1 MPNAHPR
8 TVLVLGGDGFCGWP
22 TALDQSD
29 RGRKVVIVDNLSR
42 RKIDAELGTAS
53 LTPIQSPER
62 RLEAWRETSGRS
74 IDFVDLDVSSDV
86 EALSAVLEEHRPDA
100 VVHFAEQRSAP
111 YSMLSTTHRNYTV
124 RNNLMATQNL
134 LEAIR
139 LTRLPTHIVHLGSV
153 GVYGYSSKDWTMPEG
168 YLAVTVPSSEH
179 PDRQVEILH
188 PFEPVSIYHLSKCMD
203 AQLFEFY
210 ARYDRLR
217 ITDLHQGVVWG
228 TQTRLTKQ
236 NDLLINRFDYDSIWG
251 TVVNRFLMQAA
262 LGHPLTVYGEGE
274 QTRAFIHLEDAVT
287 CVNLALENPP
297 AARERVRIRNQV
309 AECLRVVDVAGVIS
323 DSTGAAIT
331 YVDNPR
337 IEEAQNTLQV
347 TNDSFSE
354 LGFIPTFLRD
364 GIWRESVDIAQ
375 RFRDCADL
383 DRIMPHRSGEHVRA
397 VGA

>member
-1 MPNAHPR
+1 MPNEHPQ

-62 RLEAWRETSGRS
+62 RLEAWRDISGRS
-74 IDFVDLDVSSDV
+74 IDFIDLDVSADV
-86 EALSAVLEEHRPDA
+86 GALSGILDEYRPDA

-139 LTRLPTHIVHLGSV
+139 QTGVPTHIVHLGSV

-168 YLAVTVPSSEH
+168 YLAVTVPSSAH
-179 PDRQVEILH
+179 PDREVEILH

-210 ARYDRLR
+210 ARYDHLR

-236 NDLLINRFDYDSIWG
+236 SDLLVNRFDYDAIWG

-262 LGHPLTVYGEGE
+262 LDHPLTVYGEGE
-274 QTRAFIHLEDAVT
+274 QTRAFIHLEDAVN

-297 AARERVRIRNQV
+297 ASRDRVQIRNQV
-309 AECLRVVDVAGVIS
+309 AECLRVVDVATVIS
-323 DSTGAAIT
+323 ARTGAEIS

-337 IEEAQNTLQV
+337 IEEAQNTLSV
-347 TNDSFSE
+347 TNTSFSE
-354 LGFIPTFLRD
+354 LGFTPTFLRD
-364 GIWRESVDIAQ
+364 GIWRESVEIAQ
-375 RFRDCADL
+375 RFRAYADL
-383 DRIMPHRSGEHVRA
+383 DRILPHYAGAHVRERL
-397 VGA
+397 

>member
-1 MPNAHPR
+1 MPNERPQ

-29 RGRKVVIVDNLSR
+29 RGRNVVIVDNLSR

-62 RLEAWRETSGRS
+62 RLETWRALSGRT
-74 IDFVDLDVSSDV
+74 IDFVELDVSADV
-86 EALSAVLEEHRPDA
+86 EALSGLLDKYRPDA

-111 YSMLSTTHRNYTV
+111 YSMLSSTHRTYTV

-134 LEAIR
+134 LEA
-139 LTRLPTHIVHLGSV
+139 TRLSGVPTHIVHLGSV

-168 YLAVTVPSSEH
+168 YLEVTVPSSAH
-179 PDRQVEILH
+179 PDRKVEILH

-210 ARYDRLR
+210 ARYDNLR

-228 TQTRLTKQ
+228 TQTRLTSQ
-236 NDLLINRFDYDSIWG
+236 SDLLVNRFDYDSVWG

-262 LGHPLTVYGEGE
+262 LNHPLTVYGVGE
-274 QTRAFIHLEDAVT
+274 QTRAFIHLEDAVN

-297 AARERVRIRNQV
+297 APGDRVRVRNQV
-309 AECLRVVDVAGVIS
+309 AECLRVLDVATVIS
-323 DSTGAAIT
+323 DQTGAEIS

-337 IEEAQNTLQV
+337 NEEAQNTLSV
-347 TNDSFSE
+347 TNESFSE
-354 LGFIPTFLRD
+354 LGFTPTLLRE
-364 GIWRESVDIAQ
+364 GIWRESVEIAQ
-375 RFRDCADL
+375 RFRADVDL
-383 DRIMPHRSGEHVRA
+383 DRILPARPGEHVGERA
-397 VGA
+397 

>member
-1 MPNAHPR
+1 MPNELPQ

-29 RGRKVVIVDNLSR
+29 RGRNVVIVDNLSR

-62 RLEAWRETSGRS
+62 RLEAWRALSGRT
-74 IDFVDLDVSSDV
+74 IDFVDLDVSADV
-86 EALSAVLEEHRPDA
+86 EALSGLLDKYRPDA

-111 YSMLSTTHRNYTV
+111 YSMLSTTHRTYTV

-139 LTRLPTHIVHLGSV
+139 LSGVPTHVVHLGSV

-168 YLAVTVPSSEH
+168 YLEVTVPSSAH

-210 ARYDRLR
+210 ARYDNLR
-217 ITDLHQGVVWG
+217 ISDLHQGVVWG
-228 TQTRLTKQ
+228 TQTRLTSQ
-236 NDLLINRFDYDSIWG
+236 SDLLVNRFDYDSVWG

-262 LGHPLTVYGEGE
+262 LNHPLTVYGVGE
-274 QTRAFIHLEDAVT
+274 QTRAFIHLEDAVN

-297 AARERVRIRNQV
+297 APGDRVRVRNQV
-309 AECLRVVDVAGVIS
+309 AECLRVLDVATVIS
-323 DSTGAAIT
+323 EQTGAEIA

-337 IEEAQNTLQV
+337 NEQAQNTLSV
-347 TNDSFSE
+347 TNKSFSD
-354 LGFIPTFLRD
+354 LGFTPTLLRD
-364 GIWRESVDIAQ
+364 GIWRESVEIAQ
-375 RFRDCADL
+375 RFRVDVDL
-383 DRIMPHRSGEHVRA
+383 DRILPARPGAHAGESV
-397 VGA
+397 